1 MGRKDTWSCPSVF
14 SKKQEHSM
22 ARVSISARR
31 CGEETPFF
39 CPFLL
44 RSSIGGKPEDDERKE
59 SCSFARSFPFDRE
72 LGFSY
77 SQITPKNFIVLF
89 FARTHLE
96 DNCDISRGRLFSE
109 YRILKGGNSDEKEL
123 WFAHYRLVCH
133 GFDHGGSVVRCGGR
147 EDMDHPIPL

>member
-77 SQITPKNFIVLF
+77 SQITPKNLIVLF
-89 FARTHLE
+89 FCE
-96 DNCDISRGRLFSE
+96 NSSRRQLRYFQGATFLG
-109 YRILKGGNSDEKEL
+109 IP
-123 WFAHYRLVCH
+123 
-133 GFDHGGSVVRCGGR
+133 
-147 EDMDHPIPL
+147 HPERRKFR